1 MLYSITLLG
10 QTDLSSYSKY
20 PNTNEAPK
28 DAMVFFDL
36 NFAIE
41 EIAEAKKAAEKT
53 GKTLIV
59 IPGMS
64 DETRKT
70 TAENIRAV
78 AKIDER
84 LKLIE
89 NEMNDPKTKKTRKAE
104 IEQEKLLLDQKKQP
118 KLNQILAVVRDE
130 KYSLTNTN
138 VPSVLKKLSEDGIN
152 AKTMIF
158 SAHSDGQKNNEMTF
172 YGDYNGADTKISR
185 ELLIKNIKESNS
197 FKNLDHVYLS
207 SCNSLMEVDALKW
220 MTDLPHLNS
229 CTGYSG
235 KAGKSYYP
243 MVQETIYNDLTQ
255 ESEFYTSLIDDDLE
269 DKSKIAENYL
279 KQIQENWLGQMNISH
294 SWKDENGIIHYAGVQ
309 NGRVISSDINDK
321 INQDKKDACEKKIDE
336 IKDQFSPDFI
346 KLQSQLTMYKLA
358 WTNLVLAGVNKD
370 NSIASVEDNIAKTMK
385 QYHSDPALLS
395 QYQGMLNY
403 KSAANVDWMKQDPN
417 YLPNAMQFLAKNMHT
432 AEFKQKILAVK
443 YPGNQNNHL
452 LTRIENDIKDFGID
466 YSDIKASQMLAD
478 LYKNDP
484 SGNRFLLD
492 IAKQING
499 AMRGREGLKGIDE
512 LYYRNQIKKMK
523 QQFDQLGSNMLDKI
537 KDQCGTSLK
546 EIEKTLAT
554 SECSIQA
561 NSSFPHLN
569 NILQLQPILDRL
581 NLENFQQVSNSA
593 RIKLTNKNSGETTE
607 IGKLYLSVTAPKSEC
622 NFTYNDSQLPVISFN
637 NIPSNGEYNIVYI
650 GNSGKSKEQIL
661 NELQQMKN
669 VAGYQARNKFFN
681 QYLAKNNIY
690 RKHITADQVKLKGN
704 GSGTS
709 YRFDFDGNNEID
721 PTKASFD
728 GGSIN
733 ISKQNTDKF
742 MILSSW
748 GNNDKQIDCKLG
760 KILNNTNN
768 PIRQDKILAQQL
780 LELKRKQEE
789 EARLND
795 IRLHVAVADNT
806 RVVPPIP
813 YDLII
818 KRQMDEWKVQ
828 NDIKT
833 GRYIAFDKKEEQEN
847 YVNQLTPATTIRLYH
862 EQHPQGGWLVVD
874 KNARRLSV
882 YREDG
887 FLEELV
893 DLSFVKSGKDYIDGQ
908 GLGTEAG
915 VFTIQRFGSQNGKTP
930 NKIVLDNQRG
940 GTSQTSIQ
948 VDGKNN
954 TCQNCFKIDQ
964 KSMNLIHAKM
974 KLGYRVYILPEE
986 QANYF
991 TIKNDNLQFTTSAK
1005 DLDFGKYN
1013 FSPKDKTYKENHTV
1027 INSPLD
1033 KNGVAVA
1040 FMSTLDTEK
1049 QTLMKMYNLDNDDY
1063 NNLAKLAFGI
1073 LGNESE
1079 FGTGRKL
1086 KLKEFSPVG
1095 VSIMKGNWFDTS
1107 DNSRGLTQIKQIPG
1121 QITQHYGIDKGDLMN
1136 PHAAAVATLGLLAEN
1151 LVVLKRLESNHP
1163 DITPEN
1169 RMDYLLYL
1177 YMGSSRQIIQGEAT
1191 PDKNIYISRA
1201 KQYADESLE
1210 IYQER

>member
-1 MLYSITLLG
+1 MLSSFSLLA
-10 QTDLSSYSKY
+10 QTDLSAYSKF
-20 PNTNEAPK
+20 PDSPDAPK
-28 DAMVFFDL
+28 DAMIFFDL

-64 DETRKT
+64 DETRKI

-78 AKIDER
+78 TKIDER

-89 NEMNDPKTKKTRKAE
+89 TEMKNEKTKKSRRE
-104 IEQEKLLLDQKKQP
+104 ELEQERTLLDQKKQP
-118 KLNQILAVVRDE
+118 KLTQILSIVKDE
-130 KYSLTNTN
+130 KYSLTNKNIPNIFKQLET
-138 VPSVLKKLSEDGIN
+138 DGIK

-158 SAHSDGQKNNEMTF
+158 SAHSDGSKNNDMKF
-172 YGDYNGADTKISR
+172 YGDYNGEDTKIMR
-185 ELLIKNIKESNS
+185 EGLLQNMKASPA
-197 FKNLDHVYLS
+197 FKDLGHVYLS
-207 SCNSLMEVDALKW
+207 SCNSLQEVDALKW
-220 MTDLPHLNS
+220 MTDLPSLNS
-229 CTGYSG
+229 CTGYNG
-235 KAGKSYYP
+235 RAGKSYYP

-255 ESEFYTSLIDDDLE
+255 ESEFYNALIDDDIE
-269 DKSKIAENYL
+269 DKSKVAENYL
-279 KQIQENWLGQMNISH
+279 EQIQQNWLGQMNISH
-294 SWKDENGIIHYAGVQ
+294 SWKDQNGIIHYAGVE
-309 NGRVISSDINDK
+309 NGRVISSDINEK
-321 INQDKKDACEKKIDE
+321 INQEQKELCEKKIDE
-336 IKDQFSPDFI
+336 IKDQFSPEFI

-370 NSIASVEDNIAKTMK
+370 NSIASVEDTIAKTMK

-432 AEFKQKILAVK
+432 QDFKNKVLAVK
-443 YPGNQNNHL
+443 YPGKSNNHI

-466 YSDIKASQMLAD
+466 FSDVKSTQMLAD

-484 SGNRFLLD
+484 SGNKFLLD

-499 AMRGREGLKGIDE
+499 AMRGRGGLKGLDE

-537 KDQCGTSLK
+537 KDQCGANIE
-546 EIEKTLAT
+546 EIAKTLKG
-554 SECSIQA
+554 SECLTAQ
-561 NSSFPHLN
+561 NDSFPHLN
-569 NILQLQPILDRL
+569 NVLQLQPILDRL
-581 NLENFQQVSNSA
+581 NLDNFTQTSNSA
-593 RIKLTNKNSGETTE
+593 GIKLTDKNTGAVTD
-607 IGKLYLSVTAPKSEC
+607 IAKKYLRVTAPKSEC
-622 NFTYNDSQLPVISFN
+622 NFSYTDSQVPVISFN
-637 NIPSNGEYNIVYI
+637 NIPANGEYNIVYI
-650 GNSGKSKEQIL
+650 GNSGKTKEQIL
-661 NELQQMKN
+661 SELQQMKN
-669 VAGYQARNKFFN
+669 VSGYQARSKYFN

-721 PTKASFD
+721 PTKATFD

-733 ISKQNTDKF
+733 ITKQNTDKF

-748 GNNDKQIDCKLG
+748 GNNDRQIDCKLG
-760 KILNNTNN
+760 KILNNNNN
-768 PIRQDKILAQQL
+768 PIRQEKILAEQQA
-780 LELKRKQEE
+780 EMKRKQDEKL
-789 EARLND
+789 RMDQLKLNM
-795 IRLHVAVADNT
+795 AVADNT

-828 NDIKT
+828 NDIKS

-847 YVNQLTPATTIRLYH
+847 YVNQLTPSTTIRLYH

-874 KNARRLSV
+874 KNARRISV

-887 FLEELV
+887 FLEELI
-893 DLSFVKSGKDYIDGQ
+893 DMSFSKSGKDYIDEK
-908 GLGTEAG
+908 GLGTDAG
-915 VFTIQRFGSQNGKTP
+915 VFTIQRFGSHNGKTP
-930 NKIVLDNQRG
+930 NKIILDNQRG
-940 GTSQTSIQ
+940 GLSQTSIQ

-964 KSMNLIHAKM
+964 ASMNLIHSKM

-986 QANYF
+986 QSHYF
-991 TIKNDNLQFTTSAK
+991 TIKNDNLQFTTNAK
-1005 DLDFGKYN
+1005 DIDYGKYN
-1013 FSPKDKTYKENHTV
+1013 FSPKDKTYKQNHTV
-1027 INSPLD
+1027 ISAPLD
-1033 KNGVAVA
+1033 QNGVAVA

-1049 QTLMKMYNLDNDDY
+1049 QTLMNMYNLDNDDY

-1079 FGTGRKL
+1079 FGTGKKL
-1086 KLKEFSPVG
+1086 ILKEAAPVG

-1107 DNSRGLTQIKQIPG
+1107 DNSRGLTQIKQIPTP
-1121 QITQHYGIDKGDLMN
+1121 IASHYGIDKSDLMN

-1151 LVVLKRLESNHP
+1151 LVVLKRLENNHP

-1177 YMGSSRQIIQGEAT
+1177 YMGSSRQIIEGEAT
-1191 PDKNIYISRA
+1191 PDKNIYIKKA